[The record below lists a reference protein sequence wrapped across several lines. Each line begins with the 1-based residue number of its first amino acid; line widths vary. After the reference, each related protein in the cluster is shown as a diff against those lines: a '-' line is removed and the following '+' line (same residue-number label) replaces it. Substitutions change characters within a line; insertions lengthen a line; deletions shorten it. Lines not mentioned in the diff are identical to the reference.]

1 MLLWKLYHPI
11 KIFTR
16 ALLNFLSVMWNRR
29 FCRFHIIQNFLWVY
43 DNISR
48 KKIQQK
54 CPETLFLRVNS
65 LLLGTA
71 NKPIQKSAYEKIISS
86 SLSALIAWIKRS
98 PFLCLMRRKFC
109 ALARYITVGKAF
121 SLKFSIL
128 APNAMRRVLFRFLWK
143 RLTNPHT
150 GFNRSV
156 LRWWLH
162 VGTEILKGI
171 GRNQI
176 IVLIVLIGT
185 DAWMKQ
191 CPFLCLMRRKFWA
204 FRSVKISLSYS
215 SSLSSLS
222 ALSAWMK
229 HSLFFD

>member
-1 MLLWKLYHPI
+1 MFWEYSRACLWFNFWLCYYDNRIIFKNKYVMELSKNNQFHNGQFLEALLLLWKLYHPI

-16 ALLNFLSVMWNRR
+16 ALLNVLSVMWNRR

-98 PFLCLMRRKFC
+98 L
-109 ALARYITVGKAF
+109 
-121 SLKFSIL
+121 
-128 APNAMRRVLFRFLWK
+128 
-143 RLTNPHT
+143 
-150 GFNRSV
+150 
-156 LRWWLH
+156 
-162 VGTEILKGI
+162 
-171 GRNQI
+171 
-176 IVLIVLIGT
+176 
-185 DAWMKQ
+185 
-191 CPFLCLMRRKFWA
+191 FLCLMRRKFWA
-204 FRSVKISLSYS
+204 
-215 SSLSSLS
+215 
-222 ALSAWMK
+222 
-229 HSLFFD
+229 